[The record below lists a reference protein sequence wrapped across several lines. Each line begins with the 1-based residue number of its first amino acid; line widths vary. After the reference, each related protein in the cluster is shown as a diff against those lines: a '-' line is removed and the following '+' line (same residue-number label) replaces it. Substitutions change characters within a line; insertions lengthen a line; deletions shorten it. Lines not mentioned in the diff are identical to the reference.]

1 LIVRSIGP
9 MMNGATMLQSR
20 GAVMR
25 LTSRH
30 VMHTRQL
37 IRVSLIL
44 LVFTSV
50 RLGGQPLPDRPGGL
64 RPVAL
69 TKPRISP
76 LPEAQ
81 FTDEHKQRIAKF
93 LPAGARPG
101 NGFRTLL
108 NVPELVDRTM
118 TFHNYVTQDSSLPPR
133 IRELLV
139 LRTAWLH
146 GSDVIWR
153 ERTPFARKAG
163 LTNDELRKIAQGP
176 GAAGWDAFEAN
187 LLRMADQLFRNSFV
201 NDSVYKV
208 MAARYNTCNL
218 MDAGVT
224 VADVASLALLYNTLG
239 VQPDDAPATDRM
251 PMDIPYRVDVP
262 ARETITL
269 TAPRVAPLIG
279 PGANNPRTFNLCPK
293 LAAARNGSGYVN
305 QISMLGKAGRARHR
319 ELLILR
325 VGWNSQSE
333 YEWSEHVGPVGG
345 ARKMGLPIERVTMGP
360 DARGWDPFEANLLR
374 FADEMYRDSV
384 VLDRTWNALKQQYD
398 DRLMIDATITAA
410 NYRMVSM
417 ALNLLGV
424 QSNPGEEKLPAV
436 PAR

>member
-1 LIVRSIGP
+1 
-9 MMNGATMLQSR
+9 
-20 GAVMR
+20 MR
-25 LTSRH
+25 LTFPH
-30 VMHTRQL
+30 ILHARQL
-37 IRVSLIL
+37 IPASLIL

-50 RLGGQPLPDRPGGL
+50 QLGSEPLPDRPGGS
-64 RPVAL
+64 RPVTP
-69 TKPRISP
+69 TKARISP

-81 FTDEHKQRIAKF
+81 WTDEHKQRIAKF
-93 LPAGARPG
+93 LAAGARPG
-101 NGFRTLL
+101 NSFRTLL

-118 TFHNYVTQDSSLPPR
+118 TLYNYVTQNSSLPPR

-146 GSDVIWR
+146 GSDVVWR
-153 ERTPFARKAG
+153 ERVPFARKAG
-163 LTNDELRKIAQGP
+163 LTNNEIQRIAQGP

-187 LLRMADQLFRNSFV
+187 LLHMADQLFRNSFV

-208 MAARYNTCNL
+208 MAARYNTCNVI
-218 MDAGVT
+218 DAGMT

-239 VQPDDAPATDRM
+239 VQPDDVPATDRM
-251 PMDIPYRVDVP
+251 PIDIPYRVDVP

-269 TAPRVAPLIG
+269 KEPRAVPLPG
-279 PGANNPRTFNLCPK
+279 PGANNPRTFNLCPT

-305 QISMLGKAGRARHR
+305 QISMLGKTGRARHR

-345 ARKMGLPIERVTMGP
+345 ARKMGVPIERITMGP
-360 DARGWDPFEANLLR
+360 DAPGWDPFEAHLLR

-384 VLDRTWNALKQQYD
+384 VSERTWDALKQQFD

>member
-1 LIVRSIGP
+1 
-9 MMNGATMLQSR
+9 
-20 GAVMR
+20 MR
-25 LTSRH
+25 LKFRHTS
-30 VMHTRQL
+30 HTGRL
-37 IRVSLIL
+37 IRVCLIL
-44 LVFTSV
+44 LALASM
-50 RLGGQPLPDRPGGL
+50 RLGGQPLPDRPGGS
-64 RPVAL
+64 RPVPL
-69 TKPRISP
+69 TTPRISP

-81 FTDEHKQRIAKF
+81 WTDEHKQRIAKF

-101 NGFRTLL
+101 NSFRTLL
-108 NVPELVDRTM
+108 NVPDLVDRTM
-118 TFHNYVTQDSSLPPR
+118 TIYNYVTQDSSLPPR
-133 IRELLV
+133 IRELLI

-153 ERTPFARKAG
+153 ERVPFARKAG
-163 LTNDELRKIAQGP
+163 LTNDEIRKIAQG
-176 GAAGWDAFEAN
+176 ANAGWNAFETN
-187 LLRMADQLFRNSFV
+187 LLQMADQLFRNSFV
-201 NDSVYKV
+201 NDSVYTL
-208 MAARYNTCNL
+208 MAERYDTCNV
-218 MDAGVT
+218 MDAGMT

-239 VQPDDAPATDRM
+239 VQPDDAPAIDRM
-251 PMDIPYRVDVP
+251 PMDVAYRVDVP

-269 TAPRVAPLIG
+269 RAPRAVPLPG

-305 QISMLGKAGRARHR
+305 QISMLGKTGRARHR

-345 ARKMGLPIERVTMGP
+345 ARKMGLPIERATMGP
-360 DARGWDPFEANLLR
+360 DAPGWDQFEANLLR
-374 FADEMYRDSV
+374 FADEMYRDAV
-384 VLDRTWNALKQQYD
+384 VSDRTWNALKEQYD

-417 ALNLLGV
+417 ALNILGV